1 MLDAILD
8 PSVRPVVLGTAAL
21 GAITGAVGTFAV
33 VRRQALL
40 GDAVSHAALPGV
52 ALAFLLGAVS
62 PAWLAV
68 GAAVAGWLAMAGV
81 GAVSRTSRVP
91 FDAALAGALAAFF
104 GFGLAAMGYLRRHV
118 PGAAEHGLDRYL
130 FGQAAILRDDD
141 LWSILGFGGLAL
153 LAVGL
158 CWKELKAVS
167 FDPDFAASLGFP
179 TRMLDLLL
187 TGLVVVGVVIGLQA
201 VGVVLMSALVVAPA
215 VAARQWTDRLGRVVC
230 LAAVLG
236 AAAGACGTLLS
247 HSLSGPRKP
256 VPTGPTIVLCATA
269 LVVLSLLFAP
279 RRGLLGRFL
288 RPVPSGGP

>member
-68 GAAVAGWLAMAGV
+68 GAAIAGWLAMAGV
-81 GAVSRTSRVP
+81 GAVARTSRVP

-247 HSLSGPRKP
+247 HALSGPRKP

-269 LVVLSLLFAP
+269 IVVLSLLFAP

-288 RPVPSGGP
+288 RPVPTGQP